1 MNPTVEPPPEV
12 PAIACRGVVKQL
24 GRRKFRTEVLHG
36 LDLDVYAGQMTLLVG
51 PSGCG
56 KTTLIS
62 TIAGI
67 LRPDRGSISLF
78 GTELA
83 NLGRRGITRFRGRN
97 VGLVLQQLH
106 LFPALTAA
114 ENVALPLLVLRQD
127 PARVRAHAA
136 SLLEGLGLAGHGDK
150 YPRELSV
157 GEQQRVAIARA
168 IAHDPKLII
177 CDEPTAAL
185 DATSGRL
192 VMQLLRQVTVRSD
205 RAVLVVTHDHRIFG
219 FADRIIHMDD
229 GRITR
234 IDTSS
239 EKEAA

>member
-1 MNPTVEPPPEV
+1 MSGNTQPPPEV

-36 LDLDVYAGQMTLLVG
+36 LDLDVYAGHMTLLVG

-67 LRPDRGSISLF
+67 LRPDRGSVALF
-78 GTELA
+78 GTQLG

-114 ENVALPLLVLRQD
+114 ENVAIPLLVLRQD
-127 PARVRAHAA
+127 AGQARARAE
-136 SLLEGLGLAGHGDK
+136 SLLEGLGLAAHADK

>member
-1 MNPTVEPPPEV
+1 
-12 PAIACRGVVKQL
+12 
-24 GRRKFRTEVLHG
+24 
-36 LDLDVYAGQMTLLVG
+36 
-51 PSGCG
+51 
-56 KTTLIS
+56 
-62 TIAGI
+62 
-67 LRPDRGSISLF
+67 
-78 GTELA
+78 
-83 NLGRRGITRFRGRN
+83 
-97 VGLVLQQLH
+97 
-106 LFPALTAA
+106 
-114 ENVALPLLVLRQD
+114 LRQD
-127 PARVRAHAA
+127 PARVRARAA

>member
-1 MNPTVEPPPEV
+1 MSPTSEPSAEV

-67 LRPDRGSISLF
+67 LRPDQGSIALF
-78 GTELA
+78 GTELG
-83 NLGRRGITRFRGRN
+83 NLGRRGTTRFRGRN
-97 VGLVLQQLH
+97 VGLVLQQLN
-106 LFPALTAA
+106 LFAALTAA
-114 ENVALPLLVLRQD
+114 ENVAVPLLVLRQN
-127 PARVRAHAA
+127 PAQARARAE
-136 SLLEGLGLAGHGDK
+136 SLLHGLGLGAHADK

-239 EKEAA
+239 EREAA

>member
-1 MNPTVEPPPEV
+1 MSGNVQPPPEV

-67 LRPDRGSISLF
+67 LRPDRGSVALF
-78 GTELA
+78 GTELGK
-83 NLGRRGITRFRGRN
+83 LGRRGITRFRGRN

-114 ENVALPLLVLRQD
+114 ENVAIPLLVLRQD
-127 PARVRAHAA
+127 PRHVRARAE
-136 SLLEGLGLAGHGDK
+136 SLLEGLGLAAHADK

>member
-1 MNPTVEPPPEV
+1 MSRDGQSVTEL
-12 PAIACRGVVKQL
+12 PAIACRGVVKHL
-24 GRRKFRTEVLHG
+24 GRRTFRTEVLHG
-36 LDLDVYAGQMTLLVG
+36 LDLDVHAGEMTLLVG

-62 TIAGI
+62 TMAGI
-67 LRPDRGSISLF
+67 LRPDRGTIALF
-78 GTELA
+78 GTELGK
-83 NLGRRGITRFRGRN
+83 LGRRGITRFRGRN
-97 VGLVLQQLH
+97 VGLVLQQFH

-114 ENVALPLLVLRQD
+114 ENVAVPLLVLRRD
-127 PARVRAHAA
+127 PGQVRARVA
-136 SLLEGLGLAGHGDK
+136 SLLQDLGVGAQRDK

-192 VMQLLRQVTVRSD
+192 VMQLLRQVTFRSD

-219 FADRIIHMDD
+219 FADRTIHMDD

>member
-1 MNPTVEPPPEV
+1 MSPTVEPPPEV

-127 PARVRAHAA
+127 PARVRARAA

-205 RAVLVVTHDHRIFG
+205 RAVLVVTHDHRIFA

>member
-127 PARVRAHAA
+127 PARVRARAA

-205 RAVLVVTHDHRIFG
+205 RAVLVVTHDHRIFD

-229 GRITR
+229 GRITL

>member
-1 MNPTVEPPPEV
+1 MSGNTQLPPEV
-12 PAIACRGVVKQL
+12 PAIACRGVIKQL

-36 LDLDVYAGQMTLLVG
+36 LDLDVYAGHMTLLVG

-67 LRPDRGSISLF
+67 LRPDRGSVALF
-78 GTELA
+78 GTQLG

-114 ENVALPLLVLRQD
+114 ENVAIPLLVLRQD
-127 PARVRAHAA
+127 ANRARARAE
-136 SLLEGLGLAGHGDK
+136 SLLEGLGLAAHADK